1 MFNALM
7 NSSKKRLR
15 HWQTDNFSSLG
26 QTLSTWPFEISDKF
40 EACRHG
46 SCCSVTE
53 KSFLFFQKKIKYS
66 QLSVLPGRRCQTLR
80 VWNKC
85 AESWHLIEKRRESC
99 TTFQSLSL
107 WRTLWISFETQGRR
121 VIFNHVTLD
130 CCQIHQ
136 IKLSRPSFQS

>member
-7 NSSKKRLR
+7 NSSRKRLR

-53 KSFLFFQKKIKYS
+53 KSFLFFQKKFKFPVIRLARPTVPNA
-66 QLSVLPGRRCQTLR
+66 QSV
-80 VWNKC
+80 K
-85 AESWHLIEKRRESC
+85 
-99 TTFQSLSL
+99 
-107 WRTLWISFETQGRR
+107 
-121 VIFNHVTLD
+121 
-130 CCQIHQ
+130 
-136 IKLSRPSFQS
+136 